1 MCSPP
6 FEAAFFRLRSL
17 VPGFSLR
24 NPYTVVVGALIVAIL
39 GVTALARMPVDV
51 FPDLKM
57 PAVVVATF
65 YPGMPPLDVERD
77 ITTRFERFFTLG
89 SGIDHL
95 ESRSLPGVS
104 IIRVYFHSDVDIDA
118 ASAQLGTLAM
128 ADLGVLPPGTLPPLV
143 LKFDASSLPV
153 VLVTMEGTGFSEVA
167 LQDQARYNVRNQI
180 ATVQG
185 ASIPMPFGG
194 KFRQI
199 MAYADRKALE
209 ARGLTLHDVVN
220 ALNQSNLILPAGDA
234 KIGSTDY
241 FIYSNSMVP
250 NVDDLNSVPVKVGE
264 GQVPVLMRDVAAVKD
279 AAAIQYNKV
288 LIDGQ
293 PSVYI
298 PVLKQTGSNTIAV
311 VDGVNK
317 LLPHVTGLPAGMKL
331 KTIFDQSGYIVDAV
345 RSLEHEAV
353 SGSILASVMILIF
366 LGSFRSTFAIF
377 LSIPLSIL
385 AGAFGLFI
393 DGATINLMTLGGFA
407 LAIGRLVDDSVVVL
421 ENINRHLAEGSA
433 PEVAAREGAE
443 EVALPVLAS
452 TLTTIIVFFPVM
464 FLFGVAKYLFS
475 ALALAV
481 VLSMIASYVVA
492 MSIIPIYCARFLT
505 AAEAKRLE
513 AALEGIE
520 ESPEEALDDPGFFA
534 AFNRHYQRFGD
545 WYERQ
550 LARALDH
557 KLIVLTTLALVFVGS
572 MALYPLLGTQHFPT
586 TDAGKFTINIRSPLG
601 SRLEVTED
609 LSREVE
615 KVIRQVIPPHDL
627 DMVVANLGLAPSIA
641 AIYSNNSGQDTGQVL
656 VSLKPGHSRSSFFY
670 IEQLRVAL
678 KQQVPDVRAFFQS
691 GSIIDAVL
699 NFGSAAPIDVQL
711 SGPDYK
717 ELFTAAGQVRKSLR
731 VLPQVADAFVPEE
744 SGYPTLDIKVDRT
757 RAGRLGLTQKD
768 VVTNV
773 ITALTSNQMI
783 SPSIWIDRKTGN
795 DYFLTAQYRESDIDS
810 YETLL
815 DIPVLTRDTDK
826 GHSDSVL
833 LRNIASIVHESHP
846 AEADHYNIQRVVD
859 VLIDPSTTDLGGTQT
874 AIARA
879 LKKVHLPS
887 DIQVNFRGSVAAM
900 QKSFSSFGFGLAMA
914 VVLLYLVMVAQ
925 FKSFLD
931 PVIIMFAVPMGLI
944 GVTWTLLLTGT
955 TLNIESFMGII
966 VMVGIVVSNSIL
978 LVDFANQRYRGGQ
991 ELRRAVLESARI
1003 RMRPILMTALA
1014 TVAGLLPI
1022 ALKIGEGSEASA
1034 PLARAAVGGLA
1045 VSTVLTLILVPSIYE
1060 LFYSRRRENT

>member
-1 MCSPP
+1 MPS
-6 FEAAFFRLRSL
+6 
-17 VPGFSLR
+17 FSLR
-24 NPYTVVVGALIVAIL
+24 NPYTIIVGALIIAIL
-39 GVTALARMPVDV
+39 GLTAFTRMPTDV
-51 FPDLKM
+51 FPDLKI

-65 YPGMPPLDVERD
+65 YPGMPPLDMERD
-77 ITTRFERFFTLG
+77 ITTRYERFFTLG
-89 SGIDHL
+89 SGIEHM

-104 IIRVYFHSDVDIDA
+104 IIRVYFHPDVDIDA
-118 ASAQLGTLAM
+118 AASQLGTLAM

-153 VLVTMEGTGFSEVA
+153 VLVTMEGKGFSEVN
-167 LQDQARYNVRNQI
+167 LEDQARYNVRNQI

-185 ASIPMPFGG
+185 ASVPMPFGG

-209 ARGLTLHDVVN
+209 ARGLTLFDLVN
-220 ALNQSNLILPAGDA
+220 SLNKTNLIIPAGDA
-234 KIGSTDY
+234 KIGSIDY

-250 NVDDLNSVPVKVGE
+250 DVDDLNSVPVKLGT
-264 GQVPVLMRDVAAVKD
+264 GQVPVLMQDIADVKD

-298 PVLKQTGSNTIAV
+298 PVLKQTGANTIAV
-311 VDGVNK
+311 VDGVNQ
-317 LLPHVTGLPAGMKL
+317 LLPHVTGMPAGMKL
-331 KTIFDQSGYIVDAV
+331 KTIFNQSGYILDAV
-345 RSLEHEAV
+345 HSLEHEAI
-353 SGSILASVMILIF
+353 SGSVLASLMILIF

-385 AGAFGLFI
+385 AGAFGLFMN
-393 DGATINLMTLGGFA
+393 GSTINIMTLGGFA

-421 ENINRHLAEGSA
+421 ENINRHMAEGSP

-505 AAEAKRLE
+505 TEEAQKLE
-513 AALEGIE
+513 AAMEG
-520 ESPEEALDDPGFFA
+520 SDEATNERGFFA
-534 AFNRHYQRFGD
+534 AFNRRYKRFGD
-545 WYERQ
+545 WYERR
-550 LARALDH
+550 LESALDH
-557 KLIVLTTLALVFVGS
+557 KLIVLVTLALVFVGS
-572 MALYPLLGTQHFPT
+572 MAIYPLLGTQLFPT
-586 TDAGKFTINIRSPLG
+586 TDAGKFTINIRAPLG
-601 SRLEVTED
+601 SRIEVTEA
-609 LSREVE
+609 LTREVDQE
-615 KVIRQVIPPHDL
+615 IRKIIPPHDL
-627 DMVVANLGLAPSIA
+627 EMVVANLGLAPSIS
-641 AIYSNNSGQDTGQVL
+641 AIYSNNSGEDNGQIL
-656 VSLKPGHSRSSFFY
+656 VSLKPGHERSSFFY
-670 IEQLRVAL
+670 MDRLRIAL
-678 KQQVPDVRAFFQS
+678 TQDVPDVRAFFQS

-711 SGPDYK
+711 SGPDFT
-717 ELFTAAGQVRKSLR
+717 ELFAAAGKVHSAVRA
-731 VLPQVADAFVPEE
+731 LPEVADAFIPEE
-744 SGYPTLDIKVDRT
+744 SGYPTLNIKVDRT
-757 RAGRLGLTQKD
+757 RAGRLGLTQKE
-768 VVTNV
+768 VVDNV

-783 SPSIWIDRKTGN
+783 APSIWIDRKTGN
-795 DYFLTAQYRESDIDS
+795 DYFLTAQYKESDIDS

-815 DIPVLTRDTDK
+815 DIPVLSRNTDK

-833 LRNIASIVHESHP
+833 LRNIASVVHESHP

-859 VLIDPSTTDLGGTQT
+859 VLVDPATSDLGGTQT
-874 AIARA
+874 AIQNA
-879 LKKVHLPS
+879 LKNVQFPKDVQIDFH
-887 DIQVNFRGSVAAM
+887 GSVAAM
-900 QKSFSSFGFGLAMA
+900 QKSFSSFGFGLSMA

-944 GVTWTLLLTGT
+944 GVIWTLLLTGT

-978 LVDFANQRYRGGQ
+978 LVDFANKRYRGGQ
-991 ELRRAVLESARI
+991 ELRRAVVESARI

-1045 VSTVLTLILVPSIYE
+1045 VSTVLTLILVPTIYE
-1060 LFYSRRRENT
+1060 LFYSKRRTSG